1 FPDNVQRRLQHCL
14 YSPAEAAALAMPV
27 LAVSDAD
34 TEILRHG
41 GMLPAH
47 ITSLTAAVNTGSHE
61 LIALVEP
68 WKHHTAKPAAVFIA

>member
-1 FPDNVQRRLQHCL
+1 MQRRLQHCL
-14 YSPAEAAALAMPV
+14 YSPAEAAALTMPV

-47 ITSLTAAVNTGSHE
+47 ITSLTAVVNTSSHE